1 MDFNFHKGVWS
12 VKDKKQL
19 LSWLEAAQMQRYDD
33 EDLMY
38 AIDRLKREITYFEKT
53 VPRCEPK
60 PYTPK
65 MLDWD
70 KFGETIQ
77 WAIDNKFHFEDEALS
92 YGKFDEYQ
100 NDPKFDKEKLNEL
113 LNFFI
118 DKTHSHM
125 EIDKEFYNDNIDE
138 WTLTEK
144 ESAFFFPCERFIF
157 VSRAPGE
164 DVDTFFDY
172 YEISGQGTAF
182 CLDIHRAD
190 ETDYVDERMKEYFIR
205 TYDRFEEKLIKC

>member
-33 EDLMY
+33 EDLVY

-100 NDPKFDKEKLNEL
+100 NDPKFDKKKLNEL

-138 WTLTEK
+138 WTLTE
-144 ESAFFFPCERFIF
+144 EDSAFFFPCERFIYT
-157 VSRAPGE
+157 SKNKEGE
-164 DVDTFFDY
+164 SIFFDF
-172 YEISGQGTAF
+172 YEINGQGTSF
-182 CLDIHRAD
+182 NLDIYAD
-190 ETDYVDERMKEYFIR
+190 GDNKVEDRMKEYFIKSF
-205 TYDRFEEKLIKC
+205 DRFEQKLIPC